1 MGTAH
6 SQTASILIVGGGIA
20 GLATAYH
27 LGRAGA
33 RDVVLLEGQSALAE
47 GASAKSAAILR
58 TVIEEPVT
66 AALAR
71 RSKPHFLVPPEGFG
85 TLLPRRGLVLMA
97 NRPEA
102 AAELEALCS
111 SPAYNLERID
121 RARLRS
127 LAPHIQTQ
135 PLVAFYS
142 PDDGVIDV
150 AELVRGFAAGARAG
164 GVSIETGTQVVALLQ
179 HGQKVVGVRLA
190 DGSER
195 RAERVVLAAGAWA
208 ARLAQAAG
216 SGLELWPTRRHL
228 LVTESET
235 ELNPDWPVVWNGGDT
250 FYARPEGRGL
260 MLSVC
265 DEVPA
270 DPDLVEPLPEL
281 ARAIAEGA
289 ARHLVGLGT
298 GPAARF
304 WVGLRTLTA
313 DDRFAVGDDPD
324 VPGLSFAAGLG
335 GHGMSTSFETGRLA
349 AAHLLGRGG
358 EEDLLRALDPVR
370 LVRRTA
376 PGAVHESTPT

>member
-1 MGTAH
+1 MGSAH
-6 SQTASILIVGGGIA
+6 DTTSSILIVGGGIA
-20 GLATAYH
+20 GLATAYY
-27 LGRAGA
+27 LAQAGT
-33 RDVVLLEGQSALAE
+33 RDVRLLEGQSDLAQR
-47 GASAKSAAILR
+47 ASAKSAAILR

-102 AAELEALCS
+102 ARELETLCT
-111 SPAYNLERID
+111 SPAYRLEPLD
-121 RARLRS
+121 AARLKT
-127 LAPHIQTQ
+127 LAPHIATQ

-150 AELVRGFAAGARAG
+150 AELVRGFAAGARRG
-164 GVSIETGTQVVALLQ
+164 GVTIETGA
-179 HGQKVVGVRLA
+179 KVVGLRKAGGRVVGVELE

-208 ARLAQAAG
+208 ARLAKAAG
-216 SGLELWPTRRHL
+216 SGLELMPTRRHL
-228 LVTESET
+228 LVTEPEPG
-235 ELNPDWPVVWNGGDT
+235 LDPDWPVVWNGGDT
-250 FYARPEGRGL
+250 FYSRPEGGGL

-265 DEVPA
+265 DEVHA
-270 DPDLVEPLPEL
+270 DPDLVEPLPEF

-289 ARHLVGLGT
+289 ARHLVGVGT

-313 DDRFAVGDDPD
+313 DDRFVVGDDPD

-349 AAHLLGRGG
+349 AAHLLGKGSA
-358 EEDLLRALDPVR
+358 EDLLPALDPAR
-370 LVRRTA
+370 LVRRA
-376 PGAVHESTPT
+376 GHPARG

>member
-1 MGTAH
+1 MGSAH
-6 SQTASILIVGGGIA
+6 DTTSSILIVGGGIA
-20 GLATAYH
+20 GLATAYY
-27 LGRAGA
+27 LARAGA
-33 RDVVLLEGQSALAE
+33 RDVRLLEGQSDLAQR
-47 GASAKSAAILR
+47 ASAKSAAILR

-85 TLLPRRGLVLMA
+85 ILLPRRGLVLMA

-102 AAELEALCS
+102 ARELETLCT
-111 SPAYNLERID
+111 SPDYDLERID
-121 RARLRS
+121 GPRLRT
-127 LAPHIQTQ
+127 LAPHIATR

-150 AELVRGFAAGARAG
+150 AELVRGFAAGACAG
-164 GVSIETGTQVVALLQ
+164 GVTIETGA
-179 HGQKVVGVRLA
+179 KVVGLRKAGGRVVGVQLE

-208 ARLAQAAG
+208 ARLAREAG
-216 SGLELWPTRRHL
+216 SGIELQPTRRHL
-228 LVTESET
+228 LVTEPEPG
-235 ELNPDWPVVWNGGDT
+235 LDPDWPVVWNGGDT
-250 FYARPEGRGL
+250 FYSRPEGGGL

-265 DEVPA
+265 DEVHA

-289 ARHLVGLGT
+289 ARHLVGVGT

-313 DDRFAVGDDPD
+313 DDRFVVGDDPD

-349 AAHLLGRGG
+349 AAHLLGDGAA
-358 EEDLLRALDPVR
+358 EDLLPALDPAR
-370 LVRRTA
+370 LVRRERNPA
-376 PGAVHESTPT
+376 RG

>member
-1 MGTAH
+1 MGSAH
-6 SQTASILIVGGGIA
+6 HTTSSILIVGGGIA

-33 RDVVLLEGQSALAE
+33 RDVHLVEGHAELA
-47 GASAKSAAILR
+47 GAASARSAAILR
-58 TVIEEPVT
+58 TVIEEPTT

-71 RSKPHFLVPPEGFG
+71 RSKPHFLSPPEGFG

-97 NRPEA
+97 NWKEA
-102 AAELEALCS
+102 AEEL
-111 SPAYNLERID
+111 
-121 RARLRS
+121 ARLCTSPDYQLEPLDPARLKA
-127 LAPHIQTQ
+127 LAPHIATQ

-164 GVSIETGTQVVALLQ
+164 GVHIETGARVVGLRKA
-179 HGQKVVGVRLA
+179 GGRVVGVQLE

-208 ARLAQAAG
+208 ARLAREAG
-216 SGLELWPTRRHL
+216 SGIELQPTRRHL
-228 LVTESET
+228 LVTEPEPG
-235 ELNPDWPVVWNGGDT
+235 LDPDWPVVWNGGDT
-250 FYARPEGRGL
+250 FYSRPEGGGL

-265 DEVPA
+265 DEVHA

-289 ARHLVGLGT
+289 ARHLVGVGT

-349 AAHLLGRGG
+349 AAHLLGKGAA
-358 EEDLLRALDPVR
+358 EDLLPALDPAR
-370 LVRRTA
+370 LVRRKRD
-376 PGAVHESTPT
+376 PSRG